1 MVATIAIA
9 VVPLGYWMFKTE
21 LKVDVFSMQGKTV
34 LITGASSGFGH
45 HFAGV
50 LAAAGANVV
59 LGARRVEKI
68 VDRVA
73 EIREEGGEA
82 SGFSLDVLDR
92 QSCQSFL
99 DQAQEKY
106 GSLDV
111 LVNNAGVESGAKTYS
126 MIDED
131 DWDHVLDT
139 NLKSV
144 WRLSKMYT
152 EKVIESGKK
161 AGNIVNIASITAYRT
176 IKGQFP
182 YAVSKAALVK
192 ATEIMALEGARY
204 GIRVNALA
212 PGYILT
218 DVSRILLESDQSDT
232 FRDRIPMRR
241 YGEFEDLDGPLLLLC
256 SEASSYMTGSTTVID
271 GGHICAEL

>member
-1 MVATIAIA
+1 MDLFSLKGKNIA
-9 VVPLGYWMFKTE
+9 
-21 LKVDVFSMQGKTV
+21 
-34 LITGASSGFGH
+34 ITGASSGFGH

-50 LAAAGANVV
+50 LADAGARVV
-59 LGARRVEKI
+59 LGARRTDKI
-68 VDRVA
+68 SDRVA
-73 EIREEGGEA
+73 EINENGGQA
-82 SGFSLDVLDR
+82 MGIPLDVTDPD
-92 QSCQSFL
+92 SCAGFL
-99 DQAQEKY
+99 SKAEETH
-106 GSLDV
+106 GSVDV
-111 LVNNAGVESGAKTYS
+111 LINNAGVEAGAKTYA

-152 EKVIESGKK
+152 AAVVKNTQSE
-161 AGNIVNIASITAYRT
+161 GNIINVASISAFRT

-204 GIRVNALA
+204 GIRVNSLS

-218 DVSRILLESDQSDT
+218 DVSRVLLESERSDT
-232 FRDRIPMRR
+232 FVKGIPMRR
-241 YGEFEDLDGPLLLLC
+241 YGEFGDLDGPLLLL
-256 SEASSYMTGSTTVID
+256 ASDGSRYMTGSTVVVD
-271 GGHICAEL
+271 GGHIVSEL